1 MNMLTEA
8 FPTTILVGGG
18 SYPIYTDFR
27 DWINFEEMIRD
38 PDLDDITKVNS
49 ALGYLKE
56 VPDNPLESLAEIIT
70 ALNEFYSMSFL
81 HWRKGKGGGSAKPI
95 FSWVY
100 DAPYVIGAFR
110 SYYGLNILE
119 VDYMHWWE
127 FKALFDALPNECK
140 LNERISYRATK
151 LEKIKDKAE
160 RTRIRT
166 IQNQIA
172 LPMRLTDEEIG
183 GLFSGD

>member
-8 FPTTILVGGG
+8 LPTAISVCGGC
-18 SYPIYTDFR
+18 YPIYTDFR

-38 PDLDDITKVNS
+38 PELDDVTKVNT
-49 ALGYLKE
+49 ALAYFKE
-56 VPDNPLESLAEIIT
+56 LPDINNLPEIIT

-81 HWRKGKGGGSAKPI
+81 HWRKGGTVASAKPI

-110 SYYGLNILE
+110 AYYGLNILE

-127 FKALFDALPNECK
+127 FKALFDSLPNDCK
-140 LNERISYRATK
+140 LNERISYRATNSSR
-151 LEKIKDKAE
+151 IKDKEE
-160 RTRIRT
+160 RNRIKK